1 MLALLEDKKAGLDD
15 PVDLEKGVWQVS
27 RRTVYD
33 SERHGKN
40 KVTLKQAFEL
50 SSNVGMAKMVWSNY
64 SKSPLQYIDHLK
76 KLHLNEYSGIDLV
89 GETRPIVK
97 TPKSKT
103 WSATTLPWMSFG
115 YEVLVSPLQT
125 LMLYNAV
132 ANDGKMM
139 KPYLVSEVKQA
150 GITLK
155 NFGPQVVEE
164 AICSESTLKKLQ
176 ECLVGVCSERNGTGY
191 KLFLNSV
198 YPVAG
203 KTGTALV
210 ANGKRGYADHIYQSS
225 FAGYFPANDPK
236 YSCIVVIKNKPFAKK
251 FYGASVAGPVF
262 KEVADKLYA
271 LDAEGEKQKK
281 IETVSD
287 SSNYWYAGN
296 SSDMRTILQKIGMRY
311 HDSAGKSDY
320 NVLAGASYQPTIKD
334 KPVAGNKMPDIK
346 GMGLKDVLFIL
357 ENKQVKVVAKGRGKV
372 TSQSVTAGVPLAQG
386 QTVMVQLN

>member
-1 MLALLEDKKAGLDD
+1 
-15 PVDLEKGVWQVS
+15 
-27 RRTVYD
+27 
-33 SERHGKN
+33 
-40 KVTLKQAFEL
+40 
-50 SSNVGMAKMVWSNY
+50 MAKMVWSHY
-64 SKSPLQYIDHLK
+64 SKNPMQYVNHLK

-132 ANDGKMM
+132 ANNGKLMR
-139 KPYLVSEVKQA
+139 PYLVNEVKQG

-155 NFGPQVVEE
+155 SFGPHVMEE
-164 AICSESTLKKLQ
+164 SICSEETLKKLQ
-176 ECLVGVCSERNGTGY
+176 ECLIGVCGEENGTGY
-191 KLFLNSV
+191 KLFRTSV

-271 LDAEGEKQKK
+271 LDAEGEKNKK
-281 IETVSD
+281 MEMVAD
-287 SSNYWYAGN
+287 SSNYWYAGY
-296 SSDMRTILQKIGMRY
+296 SADMKTILEKIGMRY
-311 HDSAGKSDY
+311 QDSAGKSDY
-320 NVLAGASYQPTIKD
+320 NVLEGASYQPTIKD
-334 KPVAGNKMPDIK
+334 KTVAGSKMPDVT
-346 GMGLKDVLFIL
+346 GMGLKDALFIL
-357 ENKQVKVVAKGRGKV
+357 ENKKVKVVARGKGKV
-372 TSQSVTAGVPLAQG
+372 TSQSVSAGMPLAQG